1 MPCEA
6 PCLGLNPLVLLMPL
20 PVGRVMNSPAELTAH
35 TLEPCVKPLG
45 KGQYLKC
52 GRPSSAA
59 LRPVLLICIISGV
72 LEAVWFKDVPQKFCY
87 VLESSLHCQHSL
99 EEASLSFWAYN
110 AGSPPGPCREQ
121 SSTLTVKD
129 VCSEL
134 EHLLRYLDYGFR
146 QLDYKCRREQCLV
159 LNPVASDDI

>member
-99 EEASLSFWAYN
+99 EEASLSF
-110 AGSPPGPCREQ
+110 
-121 SSTLTVKD
+121 
-129 VCSEL
+129 
-134 EHLLRYLDYGFR
+134 
-146 QLDYKCRREQCLV
+146 
-159 LNPVASDDI
+159 